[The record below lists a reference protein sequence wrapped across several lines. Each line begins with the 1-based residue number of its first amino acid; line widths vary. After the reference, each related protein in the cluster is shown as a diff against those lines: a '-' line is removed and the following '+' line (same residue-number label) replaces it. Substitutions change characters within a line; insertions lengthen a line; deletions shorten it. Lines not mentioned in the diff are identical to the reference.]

1 MQSCHDGGIFKI
13 VLIWLSGPLSRFLF
27 HIHMWFH
34 LLVLN
39 PPSFFSG
46 EDHNSFKYLSLL
58 LFMLLLLCVFCGAV
72 RVRPSPWR
80 QARRLL
86 GVFNSLRTHGPS
98 SAKLICRQCL
108 IAASQL
114 TFTSTACQ

>member
-1 MQSCHDGGIFKI
+1 
-13 VLIWLSGPLSRFLF
+13 
-27 HIHMWFH
+27 MWFH

-98 SAKLICRQCL
+98 SAKLIVDSVL
-108 IAASQL
+108 LQL
-114 TFTSTACQ
+114 RNLPLHLLLVSRSLFK